1 MKDWSVDILKD
12 FWVKLGCFITGYSYT
27 LIRNSSEASRKTV
40 KKFLSAI
47 LLIGTIWF
55 AVGYLF
61 VSRYFDANW
70 AVSLFAGIIM
80 VIAVIQIERQII
92 LASNLQWWGVL
103 LRFLLGALMAVIG
116 ATVIDQV
123 MFKDDVERY
132 KTDTADAV
140 VERRVA
146 QKMEVYNSRLKEI
159 DEALIKAVQERDALI
174 LDVAKRPYIKS
185 YKTKT
190 NTARDTA
197 GEITSTNRQ
206 VESFQTEN
214 PNIRLLAKKDLQIES
229 YETGRN
235 DIADKKSSIYSDERD
250 RFLEEPEGFLTELKS
265 LFEILRSSNI
275 AKAFY
280 IMWFVLLVLIEM
292 LVLAAKGGS
301 GSTDYERLIQHQSD
315 VNKRSIDSLTNDT

>member
-61 VSRYFDANW
+61 VSRYFDANST
-70 AVSLFAGIIM
+70 VSLLSGVVM

-92 LASNLQWWGVL
+92 LASNLQWWGAL

-132 KTDTADAV
+132 KNDNADVV
-140 VERRVA
+140 VEKRIA
-146 QKMEVYNSRLKEI
+146 QKMDLYNSRYLEI

-214 PNIRLLAKKDLQIES
+214 PNIRLLAQKDIQIES
-229 YETGRN
+229 YESRKN
-235 DIADKKSSIYSDERD
+235 EIVDKKSSIYNDEREK
-250 RFLEEPEGFLTELKS
+250 FLNEPEGFLTELES
-265 LFEILRSSNI
+265 LYEILRSSSL

-292 LVLAAKGGS
+292 LVLAAKGGD

>member
-47 LLIGTIWF
+47 ILIGTIWF
-55 AVGYLF
+55 AVGFLF
-61 VSRYFDANW
+61 ASRYFGANLML
-70 AVSLFAGIIM
+70 SLLAGVAM
-80 VIAVIQIERQII
+80 VICVIQIERQII

-132 KTDTADAV
+132 KNDNADQV
-140 VERRVA
+140 VEKRVA
-146 QKMEVYNSRLKEI
+146 KKMDLYNNRYIEI
-159 DEALIKAVQERDALI
+159 DVALRNALKDRDALI
-174 LDVAKRPYIKS
+174 LDIAKRPYIKS

-197 GEITSTNRQ
+197 GKIISTDRQ

-214 PNIRLLAKKDLQIES
+214 PNIRLLTEKDNQIES
-229 YETGRN
+229 YESQKNEITDR
-235 DIADKKSSIYSDERD
+235 KSSIYNDE
-250 RFLEEPEGFLTELKS
+250 LEKFINEPEGFLTELES
-265 LFEILRSSNI
+265 LYEIITTSTL